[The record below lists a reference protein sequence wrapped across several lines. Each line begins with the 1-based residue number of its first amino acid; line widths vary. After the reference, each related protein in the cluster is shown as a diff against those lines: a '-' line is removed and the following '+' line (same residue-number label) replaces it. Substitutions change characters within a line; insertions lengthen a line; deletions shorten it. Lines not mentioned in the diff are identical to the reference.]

1 MTRRSA
7 IGICTIL
14 AMVFGSLACGKGEQ
28 TAVED
33 GSRVL
38 ARVGDESITQT
49 QLEQTLASM
58 PKHEQAQYDG
68 TLGRRRLL
76 DQMVNRLLLVA
87 AAEKQGLD
95 RDPEVVQRLREI
107 RWNLLTSAYRN
118 YLIDQLPT
126 PSEEDLRAYYDAH
139 HEDFVVLARVMASW
153 IRCNTKEEAEAAR
166 RRVVS
171 GGEPF
176 STVAREV
183 TVDDCSREDG
193 GLLGYFNPEGYV
205 PCVGRKPEFNA
216 RVFEL
221 EADDVS
227 QVFPWDGT
235 WAIVKVHEKTTERQE
250 PYSKARERIAARL
263 RPQLTDSL
271 LTAELDRLRGSMRVE
286 TYLDPMVELSAKSAE
301 QLIEMATQAT
311 STQDKIDFYR
321 ALIEK
326 YPHHERAD
334 EAQFMVGYL
343 YSENLKDY
351 DTARVEYQK
360 LLDRYPDSDM
370 RDSALYML
378 QNMGRTDI
386 PALEDSI
393 MTGETE
399 RPESSQSPGR

>member
-14 AMVFGSLACGKGEQ
+14 AMALGALSCGKGQ
-28 TAVED
+28 QAGGED

-38 ARVGDESITQT
+38 ARVGDQSITQVH
-49 QLEQTLASM
+49 LDQTLASL

-68 TLGRRRLL
+68 SLGRRRLL

-95 RDPEVVQRLREI
+95 RDPEVLQRLREM

-118 YLIDQLPT
+118 YLIEQMPK

-139 HEDFVVLARVMASW
+139 HEEFVVLARVMASW
-153 IRCNTKEEAEAAR
+153 IRCDTKEKAEAAR

-171 GGEPF
+171 DGEHF
-176 STVAREV
+176 GTVAREV

-205 PCVGRKPEFNA
+205 PCVGRKPEFNKL
-216 RVFEL
+216 VFEL

-227 QVFPWDGT
+227 QVFPWEGT

-250 PYSKARERIAARL
+250 PFSTARERIAARL
-263 RPQLTDSL
+263 RPQLTDSV

-286 TYLDPMVELSAKSAE
+286 TYLDPMAELSEKSAE
-301 QLIEMATQAT
+301 ELMQMATEAT
-311 STQDKIDFYR
+311 SPQDKIDFYK
-321 ALIEK
+321 ALLEK

-334 EAQFMVGYL
+334 EAQFMIAFVI
-343 YSENLKDY
+343 SEELKDY
-351 DTARVEYQK
+351 DAARLEYQK
-360 LLDRYPDSDM
+360 VLDRYPDSDI
-370 RDSALYML
+370 RDSVLYML
-378 QNMGRTDI
+378 QNLGRQDI
-386 PALEDSI
+386 PALDDSET
-393 MTGETE
+393 TGEAG